1 MSVRV
6 GVHEGEGEWSKGVTE
21 RVMVSVS
28 MMVSVIVRM
37 NEGECAGECEHEGA
51 NLG

>member
-1 MSVRV
+1 MRVRV
-6 GVHEGEGEWSKGVTE
+6 GMHEAEGEWSKAVTE

-28 MMVSVIVRM
+28 MIVSVIVRM
-37 NEGECAGECEHEGA
+37 SGGECAGECEHEGA